1 MDHSNIE
8 DSEEGELMK
17 PSPVSQIAER
27 RKNGEGT
34 SRRMNTSISGA
45 SILSNYPPRSSND
58 ESFEISRAQQVVRDL
73 SKNKENRIN
82 QLKDLQR
89 RSFENLEEIMRQSV
103 SPKKNLRAVID
114 KQLPLS
120 TAQKATLKSAKVSPP
135 KQ

>member
-1 MDHSNIE
+1 
-8 DSEEGELMK
+8 
-17 PSPVSQIAER
+17 
-27 RKNGEGT
+27 
-34 SRRMNTSISGA
+34 
-45 SILSNYPPRSSND
+45 
-58 ESFEISRAQQVVRDL
+58 VVRDL

-103 SPKKNLRAVID
+103 SPKKNLRAVLD

-135 KQ
+135 KQQKIVELPKYQINLTQLVTQQNTANNTSLINQQILKHAQHEPSSHLTTQFI